1 MSAPAAS
8 SAGPAEGVP
17 GFRRTRVKI
26 CGLTRPQDLD
36 AAVAAG
42 ADAVGL
48 VFYPPSRRCL
58 TPDRAAALRARV
70 PAFVGV
76 TALFV
81 NPDARTVSQV
91 IEAVRPDL
99 LQFHGEESPDFCAG
113 FGVRHV
119 KAFRAGSPGM
129 DTAAGL
135 ARACEAHGRAAGW
148 LFDSY
153 STGYGGSGS
162 GFDTALLADV
172 PRGEG
177 MPALILSG
185 GLKAE
190 TVGAQI
196 AALAPF
202 AVDVS
207 SGVESAPGIT
217 LTAPGNASKRP
228 TVPTRLASRAGTR
241 AGLRRRRGGPSGSRP
256 GPPGCRPR
264 PTAGTG

>member
-1 MSAPAAS
+1 MSTQAAAS
-8 SAGPAEGVP
+8 HVTAGP
-17 GFRRTRVKI
+17 RRTRVKI

-36 AAVAAG
+36 AAVQAG
-42 ADAVGL
+42 ADAIGL

-58 TPDRAAALRARV
+58 TLDQAAALRARV
-70 PAFVGV
+70 PAFVAV

-81 NPDARTVSQV
+81 NPDAETVDRV
-91 IEAVRPDL
+91 IEAVGPDL

-113 FGVRHV
+113 FGVRHL

-129 DTAAGL
+129 DTADGL
-135 ARACEAHGRAAGW
+135 ARACLAHDRAAGW

-153 STGYGGSGS
+153 SGGYGGSGS
-162 GFDTALLADV
+162 SFDTALLAKV
-172 PRGEG
+172 PRDAG

-190 TVGAQI
+190 TVGGQI

-207 SGVESAPGIT
+207 SGVESAPGIKD
-217 LTAPGNASKRP
+217 PERI
-228 TVPTRLASRAGTR
+228 RAFMR
-241 AGLRRRRGGPSGSRP
+241 AVQAADGWHY
-256 GPPGCRPR
+256 
-264 PTAGTG
+264 A

>member
-8 SAGPAEGVP
+8 SAGAAP
-17 GFRRTRVKI
+17 GPRRTRVKI
-26 CGLTRPQDLD
+26 CGLTRPSDLD
-36 AAVAAG
+36 EAVAAG
-42 ADAVGL
+42 ADVVGL

-58 TPDRAAALRARV
+58 TPDQAAALRARA

-81 NPDARTVSQV
+81 NPDAQTVRRV

-99 LQFHGEESPDFCAG
+99 LQFHGEESPDFCAA
-113 FGVRHV
+113 FGTRHI
-119 KAFRAGSPGM
+119 KAFRAGAPGLE
-129 DTAAGL
+129 TAAEL

-153 STGYGGSGS
+153 SAGYGGSGI

-172 PRGEG
+172 PRGPG
-177 MPALILSG
+177 APALILSG

-190 TVGAQI
+190 TVGERI

-207 SGVESAPGIT
+207 SGVESAPGIKDP
-217 LTAPGNASKRP
+217 ARIRAFMRA
-228 TVPTRLASRAGTR
+228 VRAADAALAR
-241 AGLRRRRGGPSGSRP
+241 
-256 GPPGCRPR
+256 
-264 PTAGTG
+264 

>member
-207 SGVESAPGIT
+207 SGVESAPGIKNP
-217 LTAPGNASKRP
+217 ARIQAFMRAVRAADADRAS
-228 TVPTRLASRAGTR
+228 
-241 AGLRRRRGGPSGSRP
+241 
-256 GPPGCRPR
+256 
-264 PTAGTG
+264 

>member
-1 MSAPAAS
+1 MSAPAALPDGAEPVS
-8 SAGPAEGVP
+8 TLAPLSVSGP
-17 GFRRTRVKI
+17 RRTRVKI

-42 ADAVGL
+42 ADAIGL

-58 TPDRAAALRARV
+58 TPDQAAALRVRV

-81 NPDARTVSQV
+81 NPEAEAVRRV

-99 LQFHGEESPDFCAG
+99 LQFHGEESPGFCAG

-119 KAFRAGSPGM
+119 KAFRAGAPGL
-129 DTAAGL
+129 DTPAAL
-135 ARACEAHGRAAGW
+135 ARACAAHGEAAGW

-153 STGYGGSGS
+153 SAGYGGSGG

-172 PRGEG
+172 PRGPG

-185 GLKAE
+185 GLKAD

-196 AALAPF
+196 AALAPY

-207 SGVESAPGIT
+207 SGVESAPGIKD
-217 LTAPGNASKRP
+217 AARIQ
-228 TVPTRLASRAGTR
+228 AFMRAVR
-241 AGLRRRRGGPSGSRP
+241 AADALRD
-256 GPPGCRPR
+256 
-264 PTAGTG
+264 A

>member
-1 MSAPAAS
+1 MNAA
-8 SAGPAEGVP
+8 A
-17 GFRRTRVKI
+17 RTRVKI
-26 CGLTRPQDLD
+26 CGLTRLQDLD

-58 TPDRAAALRARV
+58 GLEQAAALRARA

-81 NPDARTVSQV
+81 NPEAPAVQQV

-113 FGVRHV
+113 FGMRYL
-119 KAFRAGSPGM
+119 KAFRAGAPGL

-153 STGYGGSGS
+153 SPGYGGSGS
-162 GFDTALLADV
+162 SFDTALLAGV
-172 PRGEG
+172 PRGAG
-177 MPALILSG
+177 VPALILSG
-185 GLKAE
+185 GLQAG
-190 TVGAQI
+190 TVGGQI

-207 SGVESAPGIT
+207 SGVESAPGIKD
-217 LTAPGNASKRP
+217 PERI
-228 TVPTRLASRAGTR
+228 RAFLQAVR
-241 AGLRRRRGGPSGSRP
+241 AADAARMS
-256 GPPGCRPR
+256 
-264 PTAGTG
+264 

>member
-1 MSAPAAS
+1 MITQTAAS
-8 SAGPAEGVP
+8 NDAPSGP
-17 GFRRTRVKI
+17 RRTRVKI

-42 ADAVGL
+42 VDAIGL

-58 TPDRAAALRARV
+58 TLEQAADLRARV

-81 NPDARTVSQV
+81 NPDAQAVRQV

-99 LQFHGEESPDFCAG
+99 LQFHGEESPGFCAD
-113 FGVRHV
+113 FGMRHI
-119 KAFRAGSPGM
+119 KAFRTGAPGLE
-129 DTAAGL
+129 TAAML
-135 ARACEAHGRAAGW
+135 ARSCEAYGRAAGW

-153 STGYGGSGS
+153 SAGYGGSGS

-172 PRGEG
+172 SRGPG
-177 MPALILSG
+177 VPALILSG

-196 AALAPF
+196 AALEPF

-207 SGVESAPGIT
+207 SGVESAPGIKDP
-217 LTAPGNASKRP
+217 ARI
-228 TVPTRLASRAGTR
+228 RAFMR
-241 AGLRRRRGGPSGSRP
+241 AVRAADA
-256 GPPGCRPR
+256 
-264 PTAGTG
+264 AGMP